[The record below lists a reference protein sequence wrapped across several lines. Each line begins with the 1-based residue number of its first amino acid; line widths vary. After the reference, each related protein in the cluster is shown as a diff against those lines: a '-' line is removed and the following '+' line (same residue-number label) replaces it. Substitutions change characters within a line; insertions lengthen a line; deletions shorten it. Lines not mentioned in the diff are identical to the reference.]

1 MQDRIVPKREQLSR
15 IWCPLTV
22 QLHDDL
28 VVSDEND
35 RRHVNHAQ
43 GGRERLLV
51 LGVQFDDL
59 RQMSQSESETMPA
72 CGDETQTALDEPYKV
87 RRLVF
92 TLKKAASQSHTNN
105 IQDSV
110 VQNTALSDQGRVKPV
125 TICSVLK
132 QSKAPGT
139 SRTGHYVRTLLQ
151 QDKEPRASYDVEACA
166 EQAA

>member
-1 MQDRIVPKREQLSR
+1 MHFNVAGQTSSKHETNSQGSSVS
-15 IWCPLTV
+15 LTV

-92 TLKKAASQSHTNN
+92 TLKKAASQSHT
-105 IQDSV
+105 
-110 VQNTALSDQGRVKPV
+110 
-125 TICSVLK
+125 K
-132 QSKAPGT
+132 Q
-139 SRTGHYVRTLLQ
+139 H
-151 QDKEPRASYDVEACA
+151 
-166 EQAA
+166 